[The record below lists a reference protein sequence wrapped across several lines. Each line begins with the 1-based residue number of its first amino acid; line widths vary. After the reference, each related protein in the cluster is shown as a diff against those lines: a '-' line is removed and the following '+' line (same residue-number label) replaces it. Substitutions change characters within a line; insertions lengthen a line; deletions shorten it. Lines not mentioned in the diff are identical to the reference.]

1 MFKIAAAIALIESA
15 SAGYTSKQN
24 QYLGPRAAHAS
35 SWEVPEPVNL
45 YGHNQVWGHQHY
57 EPGDVDR
64 FENHHADIYGADDLA
79 WGPNGYANPTTT
91 NDDIHNWDD
100 QGDGYVCHACGG
112 HGCGLCG
119 GYGHKHT
126 NAQFG
131 YHGHTLRK
139 PHGIGHNHAYLGDK
153 PRSTYN
159 KYGHGVG
166 GRYSQRW
173 SNGYGGRYGF
183 GHGERYGIA
192 HRWSMYNGYGKGN
205 PSTKGSVMGYGIG
218 ANAAIPMQNKWGYK
232 AGY

>member
-1 MFKIAAAIALIESA
+1 MFKIAAAIALIEA
-15 SAGYTSKQN
+15 TNARYGHPRGGTRPITSQS
-24 QYLGPRAAHAS
+24 Y
-35 SWEVPEPVNL
+35 ETPEPT

-64 FENHHADIYGADDLA
+64 FENHYADVYGADDLA
-79 WGPNGYANPTTT
+79 WGPNGYANPQTT
-91 NDDIHNWDD
+91 NDDAHNWDD

-119 GYGHKHT
+119 GYGHRHT

-131 YHGHTLRK
+131 EHGHTLK
-139 PHGIGHNHAYLGDK
+139 KAHGIGHGHAYLGDK

-159 KYGHGVG
+159 KYGHGIG

-183 GHGERYGIA
+183 GHGGRYGIA

-218 ANAAIPMQNKWGYK
+218 ANAAIPMQNRYGYK
-232 AGY
+232 N